1 MKRFAGGIALLFL
14 AACGASAPPS
24 PPAQPKPDPPEAPKP
39 SPVPAAKGPVDKKGR
54 SKSLELFKKYMA
66 IMDENGEI
74 SESIKEDIEKKKFEP
89 AIKPKLLKLRKNAET
104 AKELHYRKD
113 ADEDMALSTDFDLFL
128 MKLKKLEQ
136 ATWTEENSQGLLEN
150 LNGRC
155 VTCHDTFQ

>member
-14 AACGASAPPS
+14 AACGESAPPS